1 MLSGDVNIQSV
12 SGKPN
17 NTFFI
22 DRDGTHF
29 RYILNSLPDGDTSI
43 PDSIKTEDQFKII
56 SGWLG
61 GVLSY
66 ELIYKSWNS
75 NGAYYG
81 DNKCFI
87 YTMVNKNNI
96 QPTKYVP
103 VNTNIVFGHNGCGPT
118 FSGNDLYISNQCN
131 VNQQSYQN
139 FPNGYADTTGKAK
152 ATFAT
157 TYNFTVSEIEVFN
170 SQEGIPYTLAF
181 FSSPPLG
188 SKETFKFT
196 KINLKDGSLNKT
208 LTSQNNYNIIS
219 VTDYDGVNWYDF
231 LFQQIYLNS
240 HPTFGPGSFSD
251 LGYGFDTFSDYY
263 GNGMGVFNFTKQFVP
278 QSKVTLDLYLPAWN
292 HNNYNL
298 DILTFDNYDASI
310 DRFYYNRTG
319 FVVDPKYT
327 NSLVG
332 ALDQN
337 TGLYYVNYVTDNTR
351 SILVFNSLSTD
362 QPVKQYKFIEDVS
375 SGLSSQVYLLFTSIG
390 NILYMVDTGNQMIS
404 LIAIELSDSAMTA
417 QSKVV
422 YSTSNAFGS
431 PSDGLPFAY
440 TENTDRHTTSVK
452 TQYNTALCISDDPKI
467 IINSTNQC
475 QKKEYFKLKLKPLPY
490 QESHYHDAKISGEA
504 CYTNITTEETVRE
517 TFIFESG
524 AKTDLSSRWINQDVN
539 AHKVDVYL
547 KAQNSNNNNNYTL
560 IDVQTRIEFITKTN
574 VYNVTITYSITPLI
588 K

>member
-1 MLSGDVNIQSV
+1 MFISYQKIFLCICIFISV
-12 SGKPN
+12 S
-17 NTFFI
+17 
-22 DRDGTHF
+22 
-29 RYILNSLPDGDTSI
+29 L
-43 PDSIKTEDQFKII
+43 IK
-56 SGWLG
+56 
-61 GVLSY
+61 
-66 ELIYKSWNS
+66 
-75 NGAYYG
+75 
-81 DNKCFI
+81 
-87 YTMVNKNNI
+87 
-96 QPTKYVP
+96 
-103 VNTNIVFGHNGCGPT
+103 
-118 FSGNDLYISNQCN
+118 
-131 VNQQSYQN
+131 
-139 FPNGYADTTGKAK
+139 
-152 ATFAT
+152 
-157 TYNFTVSEIEVFN
+157 
-170 SQEGIPYTLAF
+170 SQEGIPHTLAF
-181 FSSPPLG
+181 FSSPPQG
-188 SKETFKFT
+188 SKETFKYT

-231 LFQQIYLNS
+231 LFQQIYINS

-251 LGYGFDTFSDYY
+251 LGYGFVTFSDYY

-310 DRFYYNRTG
+310 DRFYYNKTG

-351 SILVFNSLSTD
+351 SILVFNTLSTD
-362 QPVKQYKFIEDVS
+362 QPVKQYKFTEDVS

-440 TENTDRHTTSVK
+440 TENTDRHFNNNIIIIILVCFLIVGVFCSK
-452 TQYNTALCISDDPKI
+452 DHHKKDKDKNKNDHKHKNDDDHKQKSHSDDPKI
-467 IINSTNQC
+467 KIKSTNQC
-475 QKKEYFKLKLKPLPY
+475 QKKEHFKLKLKPLPY

-504 CYTNITTEETVRE
+504 CYTNITTAQTVRE

-524 AKTDLSSRWINQDVN
+524 AKTDLSSRWINQDVK
-539 AHKVDVYL
+539 AHKVVVYL
-547 KAQNSNNNNNYTL
+547 KAQNSNNNNNNNNYTL
-560 IDVQTRIEFITKTN
+560 IDVQTRIEFNTKTN
-574 VYNVTITYSITPLI
+574 VYNVTITYPTTPLI